1 MFIRNT
7 WYVAG
12 FEHEFE
18 ESFLSKRILDIP
30 LVLYRTSQGRYVAME
45 DRCPHRL
52 MPLSKGKRVGDEMQ
66 CGYHGMCFS
75 AEGRCTKVPGQS
87 NIPSAAHVATY
98 PIESRHGFVWIW
110 MGEPDL
116 ASVDLIPD
124 VHWHNSPEWASSQG
138 YHRIEAH
145 YTLLNDNLLDLS
157 HETYVHSRTIGN
169 DEEESIADYS
179 ATVTVEHDSLVRAH
193 REMPN
198 IEAPPFFAL
207 VIGHPCRINRW
218 QSAIHL
224 VPSINLTVVGVH
236 PLEEDRTQ
244 ARIGHV
250 LHLLTPESPT
260 STHYFWAFVRN
271 YRLNDAELTEGIR
284 KASAATFDEDK
295 AVLEIQQLQMQALN
309 TTVPQVAIK
318 LDEAPI
324 RARRQLEQRLKQ
336 EADNPRH
343 VAAVPALVPEHS
355 FAVLAEVQ
363 PS

>member
-12 FEHEFE
+12 FEHEFDE
-18 ESFLSKRILDIP
+18 PFISRRILDVP
-30 LVLYRTSQGRYVAME
+30 LVLYRTSQGVYSAM
-45 DRCPHRL
+45 DDCCPHRL
-52 MPLSKGKRVGDEMQ
+52 LPLSKGKRVGDDMQ

-75 AEGRCTKVPGQS
+75 ADGACISVPGQT
-87 NIPSAAHVATY
+87 NIPAAARVATY
-98 PIESRHGFVWIW
+98 PVQARHGFVWIW
-110 MGEPDL
+110 MGDAEL
-116 ASVDLIPD
+116 ADPGLIPD
-124 VHWHNSPEWASSQG
+124 VHWHNSPGWASSQG

-157 HETYVHSRTIGN
+157 HETYVHNRTIGN
-169 DEEESIADYS
+169 DEEETIAAYT
-179 ATVTVEHDSLVRAH
+179 AKVTVEQDSLVRAH

-236 PLEEDRTQ
+236 PVEEDRTE

-250 LHLLTPESPT
+250 LHLLTPESPG

-271 YRLNDAELTEGIR
+271 FRLEDAELTEGIR

-295 AVLEIQQLQMQALN
+295 VVLEVQQQQMVRLN
-309 TTVPQVAIK
+309 TSVPHVAIK
-318 LDEAPI
+318 LDEAPM
-324 RARRQLEQRLKQ
+324 RARRLLEQRLKH
-336 EADNPRH
+336 EAEDSRH
-343 VAAVPALVPEHS
+343 VVAPPHLVPEHS
-355 FAVLAEVQ
+355 FAVLEEV
-363 PS
+363 

>member
-1 MFIRNT
+1 MFIKNT

-12 FEHEFE
+12 FEKEFG
-18 ESFLSKRILDIP
+18 ESFISRRILDLP
-30 LVLYRTSQGRYVAME
+30 LVLYRTSDGRYVAM
-45 DRCPHRL
+45 DDCCPHRL
-52 MPLSKGKRVGDEMQ
+52 LPLSKGKRVGDEMQ

-75 AEGRCTKVPGQS
+75 ADGECTHVPGQT
-87 NIPSAAHVATY
+87 NIPSAARVATY
-98 PIESRHGFVWIW
+98 PIEARHGFVWIW
-110 MGEPDL
+110 MGEADL
-116 ASVDLIPD
+116 ADSALIPD
-124 VHWHNSPEWASSQG
+124 VHWHNSPEWKSSQG
-138 YHRIEAH
+138 YHHIEAN

-169 DEEESIADYS
+169 DEEESIAAY
-179 ATVTVEHDSLVRAH
+179 AAKTTVEHDCLVRAH

-207 VIGHPCRINRW
+207 VIGRPCRINRW

-236 PLEEDRTQ
+236 PVEEERAD

-250 LHLLTPESPT
+250 LHLLTPESPG

-271 YRLNDAELTEGIR
+271 YRLDDEELTEGIR

-295 AVLEIQQLQMQALN
+295 QILECQQKQMERLN
-309 TTVPQVAIK
+309 SKVPQVAIK

-324 RARRQLEQRLKQ
+324 RARRLLEQRLEH
-336 EADNPRH
+336 EARNPRH
-343 VAAVPALVPEHS
+343 VMAPPPLVPQHS
-355 FAVLAEVQ
+355 FAILEEV
-363 PS
+363 